1 LNHCRSRQNENNHK
15 DLDDFEKL
23 VEKDFHEVK
32 IIDFEENDE
41 ENVDDQEIMLQD
53 VEDQEIILSDVEKVA
68 TVQQE
73 IDVSNIENEFI
84 QETDENFNTTNEN
97 IVTYSQR
104 IMRDKSEI
112 LFISSFIRENTFE
125 MIENRQIESSVDA
138 SDVLNTSNT
147 NDVDEQ
153 NNNEFHFFL
162 NEKDYALTL

>member
-1 LNHCRSRQNENNHK
+1 LNHCRNRQNENNHR
-15 DLDDFEKL
+15 DLVDFEEL
-23 VEKDFHEVK
+23 AEKDFHEMK

-53 VEDQEIILSDVEKVA
+53 VEDQKIILSNVEKVV
-68 TVQQE
+68 TMQQE

-97 IVTYSQR
+97 IVTYFQR

-112 LFISSFIRENTFE
+112 LFISSFIKENTFE
-125 MIENRQIESSVDA
+125 MIENRQIELSVDA
-138 SDVLNTSNT
+138 FDVFNTSNT
-147 NDVDEQ
+147 NDVDER

-162 NEKDYALTL
+162 NKKDYALTL